1 MEIMIMATKQQSA
14 ADAKKKLRATFGAA
28 ATTAPAEDDFVPET
42 HWLNIGFED
51 ENGNFIS
58 ISLGVPVSKLK
69 PVKVPPSGEYRQI
82 ALQRNVLI
90 KQILSTAQACES
102 GDEFTL
108 DGLEVRMRTVADQE
122 PTATD
127 EEIVLPF
134 AINWGK

>member
-1 MEIMIMATKQQSA
+1 MATKQQSA

-28 ATTAPAEDDFVPET
+28 ANSVPEDDFVPET

-82 ALQRNVLI
+82 ALQRNALI

-102 GDEFTL
+102 GEEITL

-127 EEIVLPF
+127 EEIVMPF
-134 AINWGK
+134 AIKWGK